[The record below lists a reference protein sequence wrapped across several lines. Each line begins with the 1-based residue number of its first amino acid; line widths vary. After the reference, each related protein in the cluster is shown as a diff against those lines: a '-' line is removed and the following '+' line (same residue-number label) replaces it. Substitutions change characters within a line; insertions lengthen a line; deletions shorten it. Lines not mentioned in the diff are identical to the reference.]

1 MTQIHADCG
10 NVIAITA
17 TISIAATVWP
27 MLLVA
32 LMNRLQSGLHR
43 LVQICDVSLKSFF

>member
-10 NVIAITA
+10 NVIAIAT